1 MAKTYLQT
9 NTVNHNHQ
17 SGSYENIE
25 QELIKEQRYL
35 DEQLVRVRADIASGE
50 GDEAALNAE
59 QTSYRQ
65 ALDTAAHDMELLK
78 KYPESFPYLYS
89 VREHAKADD
98 IHGAFREVL
107 SDDAEIVT
115 EAGDV
120 MPRDEMLELNYE
132 IDGIPF
138 AVSAEPYDKPGE
150 DEAQLKGRIN
160 FSSQAIDNLNAE
172 RLKQILAFCEQHGM
186 SVYDMDIPMKEG
198 KVDLDEKLAS
208 LMQQVLEARRA
219 QDAANPGADADDEN
233 LNHYQE
239 ITPETKDLD
248 VALAKGPKLKLKA
261 KAPKTLNG
269 IKNDLLELIEKDM
282 KKTRGITFFERT
294 RNIGGLSTTVFSIY
308 DKPDKDN
315 EKKDGLK
322 DKNGVYVPTYTYRLY
337 VAQNPKTGRFVFGY
351 STPNGKKLDD
361 AMAGDFIGVV
371 KKSGA
376 THVNFSNLGNS
387 DKGVWMIACAEK
399 GLVPIGISI
408 NMAKAKAMVEA
419 ARKKLNHEEFVLF
432 KKRLADQMIENSE
445 KKNPGKARFGME
457 KSEYD
462 FVQTMRSGYDFE
474 NFRSAYDAEGGLYTT
489 VLSRIEEGGANAEKG
504 AAITFGAMRTLRSV
518 FDLYVKN
525 QQSTF
530 GEALAKSTGSNNK
543 YALTK
548 EEVLALSQIP
558 AGKPM
563 MELTTEDF
571 MTIYRVLEPRQVKQ
585 AEEDILSAYRRELK
599 RKPQRADT
607 IVLTSD
613 LFPKVK
619 TEVNGINI
627 YLGREGIDTL
637 TLPNEHSGL
646 SFARPEELN
655 PQPTNQNAP
664 TAQNAQSNQP
674 QEAPKTVVN
683 AKVQNSGNAR

>member
-1 MAKTYLQT
+1 MARTYLQT

-17 SGSYENIE
+17 TGSYENIE
-25 QELIKEQRYL
+25 RELIKEQQYL
-35 DEQLVRVRADIASGE
+35 NAQLARVSADILRGE
-50 GDEAALNAE
+50 GDDAALNAE
-59 QTSYRQ
+59 QASYRQ
-65 ALDTAAHDMELLK
+65 ALDTAVQDMALLK

-89 VREHAKADD
+89 VREHAKADEMQ
-98 IHGAFREVL
+98 GTFREVL

-120 MPRDEMLELNYE
+120 MPRDEALELNYE
-132 IDGIPF
+132 IDGVPF

-150 DEAQLKGRIN
+150 DEAQLRGRIN
-160 FSSQAIDNLNAE
+160 FSVKAIENLNEE

-186 SVYDMDIPMKEG
+186 SVYDIDIPMKEG

-208 LMQQVLEARRA
+208 LMQKVMDARRA
-219 QDAANPGADADDEN
+219 QDAANPGAGADDEN

-239 ITPETKDLD
+239 ITPEIKDLD
-248 VALAKGPKLKLKA
+248 VAFVKGTKVKPKA
-261 KAPKTLNG
+261 KAPKTLSNV
-269 IKNDLLELIEKDM
+269 KNDLLELIEKDM
-282 KKTRGITFFERT
+282 KKTRGLTFFERT
-294 RNIGGLSTTVFSIY
+294 RNVGGLSTTVFSIY

-337 VAQNPKTGRFVFGY
+337 VSQNSKTGRFVFGY

-376 THVNFSNLGNS
+376 THVNFSNLSNA
-387 DKGVWMIACAEK
+387 DKGVWMMACAEK

>member
-1 MAKTYLQT
+1 MARTYLQT

-17 SGSYENIE
+17 TGSYENIE
-25 QELIKEQRYL
+25 RELIKEQQYL
-35 DEQLVRVRADIASGE
+35 NAQLARVSADILSGE
-50 GDEAALNAE
+50 GDDAALNAE
-59 QTSYRQ
+59 QASYRQ
-65 ALDTAAHDMELLK
+65 ALDTAVQDMALLK

-89 VREHAKADD
+89 VREHAKADEMQ
-98 IHGAFREVL
+98 GTFREVL

-120 MPRDEMLELNYE
+120 MPRDEALELNYE
-132 IDGIPF
+132 IDGVPF

-150 DEAQLKGRIN
+150 DEAQLRGRIN
-160 FSSQAIDNLNAE
+160 FSVKAIENLNEE

-186 SVYDMDIPMKEG
+186 SVYDIDIPMKEG

-208 LMQQVLEARRA
+208 LMQKVMDARRA
-219 QDAANPGADADDEN
+219 QDAANPGAGADDEN

-239 ITPETKDLD
+239 ITPEIKDLD
-248 VALAKGPKLKLKA
+248 VAFVKGTKVKPKA
-261 KAPKTLNG
+261 KAPKTLNNV
-269 IKNDLLELIEKDM
+269 KNDLLELIEKDM
-282 KKTRGITFFERT
+282 KKTRGLTFFERT
-294 RNIGGLSTTVFSIY
+294 RNVGGLSTTVFSIY

-337 VAQNPKTGRFVFGY
+337 VSQNSKTGRFVFGY

-376 THVNFSNLGNS
+376 THVNFSNLSNA
-387 DKGVWMIACAEK
+387 DKGVWMMACAEK

-525 QQSTF
+525 QNETF
-530 GEALAKSTGSNNK
+530 GEALAKSTGANNK

-563 MELTTEDF
+563 MDLNTDDF
-571 MTIYRVLEPRQVKQ
+571 MAIYRVLEPRQIRQ
-585 AEEDILSAYRRELK
+585 AEEDILAAYRRELK

-607 IVLTSD
+607 IVLASD

-619 TEVNGINI
+619 SEVNGINI

-646 SFARPEELN
+646 SYARPEELN
-655 PQPTNQNAP
+655 PQPT
-664 TAQNAQSNQP
+664 AQNTQVQQNTQTNQP
-674 QEAPKTVVN
+674 QATNKVVN
-683 AKVQNSGNAR
+683 AQVQNSGNTR

>member
-50 GDEAALNAE
+50 GGEAALNAE

-282 KKTRGITFFERT
+282 KKTRGMTFFERT

>member
-219 QDAANPGADADDEN
+219 QDAANLGADADDEN

-282 KKTRGITFFERT
+282 KKTRGMTFFERT

-646 SFARPEELN
+646 SYARPEELN

>member
-239 ITPETKDLD
+239 ITPETKDWD

-282 KKTRGITFFERT
+282 KKTRGMTFFERT

>member
-1 MAKTYLQT
+1 MARTYLQT

-17 SGSYENIE
+17 TGSYENIE
-25 QELIKEQRYL
+25 RELIKEQQYL
-35 DEQLVRVRADIASGE
+35 NAQLARVSADILSGE
-50 GDEAALNAE
+50 GDDAALNAE
-59 QTSYRQ
+59 QASYRQ
-65 ALDTAAHDMELLK
+65 ALDTAVQDMALLK

-89 VREHAKADD
+89 VREHAKADEMQ
-98 IHGAFREVL
+98 GTFREVL

-120 MPRDEMLELNYE
+120 MPRDEALELNYE
-132 IDGIPF
+132 IDGVPF

-150 DEAQLKGRIN
+150 DEAQLRGRIN
-160 FSSQAIDNLNAE
+160 FSVKAIENLNEE

-186 SVYDMDIPMKEG
+186 SVYDIDIPMKEG

-208 LMQQVLEARRA
+208 LMQKVMDARRA
-219 QDAANPGADADDEN
+219 QDAANPGAGADDEN

-248 VALAKGPKLKLKA
+248 VAFVKGTKVKPKA
-261 KAPKTLNG
+261 KAPKTLNNV
-269 IKNDLLELIEKDM
+269 KNDLLELIEKDM
-282 KKTRGITFFERT
+282 KKTRGLTFFERT
-294 RNIGGLSTTVFSIY
+294 RNVGGLSTTVFSIY

-337 VAQNPKTGRFVFGY
+337 VSQNSKTGRFVFGY

-361 AMAGDFIGVV
+361 AMAGDFIGVI

-376 THVNFSNLGNS
+376 THVNFSNLSNA
-387 DKGVWMIACAEK
+387 DKGVWMMACAEK

-504 AAITFGAMRTLRSV
+504 AAITFGAMRALRSV

-525 QQSTF
+525 QNETF
-530 GEALAKSTGSNNK
+530 GEALAKSTGANNK

-563 MELTTEDF
+563 MDLNTDDF
-571 MTIYRVLEPRQVKQ
+571 MAIYRVLEPRQIRQ
-585 AEEDILSAYRRELK
+585 AEEDILAAYRRELK

-607 IVLTSD
+607 IVLASD

-619 TEVNGINI
+619 SEVNGINI

-646 SFARPEELN
+646 SYARPEELN
-655 PQPTNQNAP
+655 PQPT
-664 TAQNAQSNQP
+664 AQNTQVRQDTQTNQP
-674 QEAPKTVVN
+674 QATNKVVN
-683 AKVQNSGNAR
+683 AQVQNSGNTR

>member
-17 SGSYENIE
+17 TGSYENIE
-25 QELIKEQRYL
+25 QELIKERQYL
-35 DEQLVRVRADIASGE
+35 NAQLTRVSADILSGE
-50 GDEAALNAE
+50 GDDAAQNAE

-65 ALDTAAHDMELLK
+65 ALDTAEQDMELLK

-89 VREHAKADD
+89 VREHAKADEMQ
-98 IHGAFREVL
+98 GTFREVL

-120 MPRDEMLELNYE
+120 MPRDETLELNYE
-132 IDGIPF
+132 IDGVPF
-138 AVSAEPYDKPGE
+138 AISAEPYDKPGE
-150 DEAQLKGRIN
+150 DETQLKGRIN
-160 FSSQAIDNLNAE
+160 FSNKAIENLNEE

-186 SVYDMDIPMKEG
+186 SVYDIDIPMKEG

-208 LMQQVLEARRA
+208 LMQKVMEARRA

-233 LNHYQE
+233 LTHYHE

-248 VALAKGPKLKLKA
+248 VVPAKGAKLKPKA
-261 KAPKTLNG
+261 KAPKTLNNV
-269 IKNDLLELIEKDM
+269 KNDLLELIEKDM
-282 KKTRGITFFERT
+282 KKTRGLTFFERT
-294 RNIGGLSTTVFSIY
+294 RNVGGLSTTVFSIY

-337 VAQNPKTGRFVFGY
+337 VSQNSKTGRFVFGY

-361 AMAGDFIGVV
+361 AMAGDFIGIV

-376 THVNFSNLGNS
+376 THVNFSNLGNA
-387 DKGVWMIACAEK
+387 DQGVWMMACAEK

-432 KKRLADQMIENSE
+432 KKRLADQMLENSE
-445 KKNPGKARFGME
+445 KKNPGKARSGME

-462 FVQTMRSGYDFE
+462 FVQTLRSGYDFE

-504 AAITFGAMRTLRSV
+504 AAITFGAMRALRSV

-525 QQSTF
+525 QHETF

-563 MELTTEDF
+563 MDLNTEDF
-571 MTIYRVLEPRQVKQ
+571 MTIYRALEPRQIKQ
-585 AEEDILSAYRRELK
+585 AEEDILAAYRRELK

-646 SFARPEELN
+646 SFARPAELN
-655 PQPTNQNAP
+655 PQPTAQNTQAP
-664 TAQNAQSNQP
+664 QTAQNNQQQAQN
-674 QEAPKTVVN
+674 AVVN
-683 AKVQNSGNAR
+683 AQVQNSGNAR

>member
-1 MAKTYLQT
+1 MARTYLQT

-17 SGSYENIE
+17 TGSYENIE
-25 QELIKEQRYL
+25 RELIKEQQHL
-35 DEQLVRVRADIASGE
+35 NAQLARVSADILSGE
-50 GDEAALNAE
+50 GDDAALNAE

-65 ALDTAAHDMELLK
+65 ALDTAVQDMALLK

-89 VREHAKADD
+89 VREHAKADEMQ
-98 IHGAFREVL
+98 GTFREVL

-282 KKTRGITFFERT
+282 KKTRGMTFFERT

>member
-1 MAKTYLQT
+1 MARTYLQT

-17 SGSYENIE
+17 TGSYENIE
-25 QELIKEQRYL
+25 RELIKEQQYL
-35 DEQLVRVRADIASGE
+35 NAQLARVSADILSGE
-50 GDEAALNAE
+50 GDDAALNAE
-59 QTSYRQ
+59 QASYRQ
-65 ALDTAAHDMELLK
+65 ALDTAVQDMALLK

-89 VREHAKADD
+89 VREHAKADEMQ
-98 IHGAFREVL
+98 GTFREVL

-120 MPRDEMLELNYE
+120 MPRDEALELNYE
-132 IDGIPF
+132 IDGVPF

-150 DEAQLKGRIN
+150 DEAQLRGRIN
-160 FSSQAIDNLNAE
+160 FSVKAIENLNEE

-186 SVYDMDIPMKEG
+186 SVYDIDIPMKEG

-208 LMQQVLEARRA
+208 LMQKVMDARRA
-219 QDAANPGADADDEN
+219 QDAANPGAGADDEN

-248 VALAKGPKLKLKA
+248 VAFVKGTKVKP
-261 KAPKTLNG
+261 PKTLNNV
-269 IKNDLLELIEKDM
+269 KNDLLELIEKDM
-282 KKTRGITFFERT
+282 KKTRGLTFFERT
-294 RNIGGLSTTVFSIY
+294 RNVGGLSTTVFSIY

-337 VAQNPKTGRFVFGY
+337 VSQNSKTGRFVFGY

-361 AMAGDFIGVV
+361 AMAGDFIGVI

-376 THVNFSNLGNS
+376 THVNFSNLSNA
-387 DKGVWMIACAEK
+387 DKGVWMMACAEK

-504 AAITFGAMRTLRSV
+504 AAITFGAMRALRSV

-525 QQSTF
+525 QNETF
-530 GEALAKSTGSNNK
+530 GEALAKSTGANNK

-563 MELTTEDF
+563 MDLNTDDF
-571 MTIYRVLEPRQVKQ
+571 MAIYRVLEPRQIRQ
-585 AEEDILSAYRRELK
+585 AEEDILAAYRRELK

-607 IVLTSD
+607 IVLASD

-619 TEVNGINI
+619 SEVNGINI

-646 SFARPEELN
+646 SYARPEELN
-655 PQPTNQNAP
+655 PQPT
-664 TAQNAQSNQP
+664 AQNTQVLQNTQTNQP
-674 QEAPKTVVN
+674 QATNKVVN
-683 AKVQNSGNAR
+683 AQVQNSGNTR